1 MADEHDADK
10 HLNLPLGISLTI
22 GEIGLMIVISALV
35 KLVGA
40 DIHTLTILMFRYAG
54 CLPLLVVTALWQRGR
69 HALQIS
75 RYRTLAIRT
84 AAGLT
89 SLGCFYAALDLMPL
103 SKAMVLFQT
112 LTLFVTLLA
121 PLILGERVGW
131 RRWTAVAVGFLGTMI
146 VLKPDAQG
154 WTAAG
159 IMFGLGSPL
168 FGAIMLIALRR
179 LGQHDSA
186 LSTSVWYNSIGTVT
200 FAGLVAVQG
209 LAIRTAAGLTSLGCF
224 YAALDLMPL
233 SKAMV
238 LFQTLTL
245 FVTLLAPLILGE
257 RVGWRRWTAVAVGF
271 LGTMI
276 VLKPDAQGWTAAG
289 IMFGLGSPLFGA
301 IMLIALRR
309 LGQHD
314 SALSTSVWYNSIGTV
329 TFAGLVAVQGLALPT
344 APSDLM
350 ILAALGILSSF
361 QQFFMAF
368 SHRVAPATALAPF
381 RYLAIPM
388 GIVAGILFFGEVLT
402 FEIVIGSAIIIASS
416 IFILRR
422 ERQLRAAG
430 AGR

>member
-1 MADEHDADK
+1 MTDDHDADRQ
-10 HLNLPLGISLTI
+10 LNLPLGISLTI

-40 DIHTLTILMFRYAG
+40 EIHTLTILMFRYAG
-54 CLPLLVVTALWQRGR
+54 CLPLLVIAALWQRGR

-131 RRWTAVAVGFLGTMI
+131 RRWTAGAVGFLGTMI
-146 VLKPDAQG
+146 VLKPDAEG

-159 IMFGLGSPL
+159 ILFGLGSPL

-186 LSTSVWYNSIGTVT
+186 LSTSVWYNGIGTMT

-209 LAIRTAAGLTSLGCF
+209 LT
-224 YAALDLMPL
+224 
-233 SKAMV
+233 
-238 LFQTLTL
+238 
-245 FVTLLAPLILGE
+245 
-257 RVGWRRWTAVAVGF
+257 
-271 LGTMI
+271 
-276 VLKPDAQGWTAAG
+276 
-289 IMFGLGSPLFGA
+289 
-301 IMLIALRR
+301 
-309 LGQHD
+309 
-314 SALSTSVWYNSIGTV
+314 
-329 TFAGLVAVQGLALPT
+329 LPT
-344 APSDLM
+344 ATSDLM
-350 ILAALGILSSF
+350 ILVALGILSSF

-388 GIVAGILFFGEVLT
+388 GIVAGILFFGEILT
-402 FEIVIGSAIIIASS
+402 AEIIIGSAIIIASS

-430 AGR
+430 ADR